1 MTTAFASLPL
11 SAAMR
16 DNLAASIVEKVRA
29 RSLPTVEAR
38 FAPQVP
44 FGFRTNYGGASDEP
58 FSGGIP
64 LVYGNKVSYVRPDQL
79 ERLHDWVDRWK
90 VLIPISI
97 AWVIVVG
104 VTRYLLGP
112 DGSDVL
118 AVLVAFGFAAFLLII
133 ASYVAQIRRDKRAEA
148 AEAAEASFVEPVD
161 PFAGGHPV
169 PPMPGQELLEP
180 STVPAVEQEPRNA

>member
-1 MTTAFASLPL
+1 
-11 SAAMR
+11 MR
-16 DNLAASIVEKVRA
+16 
-29 RSLPTVEAR
+29 
-38 FAPQVP
+38 
-44 FGFRTNYGGASDEP
+44 FG
-58 FSGGIP
+58 
-64 LVYGNKVSYVRPDQL
+64 
-79 ERLHDWVDRWK
+79 WK